1 MPGRHRKRATPAS
14 ASIAVGASTVTA
26 VLLGGATS
34 AAPPTVAA
42 PTPVALVA
50 FTADAQ
56 TEWWPTDVPRRP
68 AVGPAP
74 AEQVTGRHRSV
85 EKAAAERPPSTP
97 APAAAEVS
105 CSGSWLSGVKR
116 VAKSAGCGLANKFD
130 IDDIG
135 GYRVGSKEHGS
146 GKALD
151 LMTFG
156 DITKGNAIAEYLLAN
171 KKALGVQHVIWR
183 QRINY
188 GSGWKGMPDRGSAT
202 ANHMDHVHVLFK

>member
-1 MPGRHRKRATPAS
+1 MPGRHRKRTTPAS

-26 VLLGGATS
+26 VLLGGTAS
-34 AAPPTVAA
+34 AAQPSVATPA
-42 PTPVALVA
+42 PVALVA

-56 TEWWPTDVPRRP
+56 TERWPTDVPRRP
-68 AVGPAP
+68 AVEPAP
-74 AEQVTGRHRSV
+74 AEQATGRHRSV
-85 EKAAAERPPSTP
+85 EKAAAERAPSTP

-116 VAKSAGCGLANKFD
+116 IAKSAGCGLTNTFD
-130 IDDIG
+130 IDAIG
-135 GYRVGSKEHGS
+135 GYRAGSKEHGS

-156 DITKGNAIAEYLLAN
+156 DVAKGNAIAEYLLAN
-171 KKALGVQHVIWR
+171 REALGVRHVIWR

-188 GSGWKGMPDRGSAT
+188 GFGWKRMPNRGSAT

>member
-1 MPGRHRKRATPAS
+1 MPGRHRKRTTPAS

-26 VLLGGATS
+26 VLLGGTAS
-34 AAPPTVAA
+34 AAPPSVAV

-56 TEWWPTDVPRRP
+56 SEQWRTDVPRRP
-68 AVGPAP
+68 AVRPAP
-74 AEQVTGRHRSV
+74 AEQATGRHRSV
-85 EKAAAERPPSTP
+85 EKVAVERAPSPP

-105 CSGSWLSGVKR
+105 CSGSWLSGVKP
-116 VAKSAGCGLANKFD
+116 VAKSGGCGLANKFD

-135 GYRVGSKEHGS
+135 GYRAGSKEHGS

-156 DITKGNAIAEYLLAN
+156 DVAKGNAIAEYLLAN
-171 KKALGVQHVIWR
+171 RKALRIQHVIWR

-188 GSGWKGMPDRGSAT
+188 GSGWKRMPNRGSAT